1 MDNIYTRSSQLIGED
16 AIIKLRN
23 STVLVVGIGGVGGTC
38 FEALVRSGVKQIIII
53 DKDVVDVTNLNRQI
67 LFTSE
72 DIGKTKVD
80 IAKNRANKIN
90 SDCEIIPLN
99 LFIDESNLNILDN
112 FKIDFIVDA
121 IDSIYSKA
129 SLVKY
134 AQGRNIP
141 IILSLG
147 MGKRLDPSMLCIT
160 TLNKSTGDPLAKK
173 LRYILKQDNVDI
185 STLKCVISKEE
196 VLNNER
202 VPASM
207 MMVPSAAGL
216 ILASY
221 VIEHL
226 IK

>member
-1 MDNIYTRSSQLIGED
+1 
-16 AIIKLRN
+16 
-23 STVLVVGIGGVGGTC
+23 
-38 FEALVRSGVKQIIII
+38 
-53 DKDVVDVTNLNRQI
+53 
-67 LFTSE
+67 
-72 DIGKTKVD
+72 
-80 IAKNRANKIN
+80 
-90 SDCEIIPLN
+90 
-99 LFIDESNLNILDN
+99 
-112 FKIDFIVDA
+112 
-121 IDSIYSKA
+121 
-129 SLVKY
+129 
-134 AQGRNIP
+134 
-141 IILSLG
+141 

-185 STLKCVISKEE
+185 STLRCVISKEE